1 MALASLTATYSDS
14 EGEEDERSETPEMD
28 VQVEIP
34 EQADAIKEDDTTKTT
49 KIESSEELTKTEFPD
64 GPAIRESTE
73 EPSSTESS
81 EERTKTE
88 SFEEPTKIDSPVEH
102 SQIERPG
109 EPEEIN
115 KLESPK
121 HETKKR
127 KLSCSED
134 LGPILGPPTKPE
146 ESWSYKGLLDF
157 SKTKSSTSSPPP
169 PEEETSPVEVD
180 PSCYS
185 YEGSV
190 CIYTDPN
197 TGAKYAWDDDTSE
210 WKSREE
216 DKSGEEDVSK
226 NYVYDDTSEWKPR
239 EEDKSGE
246 EDVSKNY
253 VYDGNTYW
261 YKDKA
266 GRKYRWNNASNQW
279 ESVMQNC
286 PIPEPENS
294 AVMGP
299 SNCPEG
305 YIEPSNDGAE
315 EPVMPSRAAGPIG
328 PTLPEERP
336 KLNDAAA
343 YANLLVDTAPAIRSK
358 VSGDRAARQ
367 LNHYMDYEAFER
379 QANIGFEKPKFTKKQ
394 IQVLR
399 RRKQEKKYK
408 KSLEWLKKDY

>member
-14 EGEEDERSETPEMD
+14 EGEEDDRSETPEMD

-34 EQADAIKEDDTTKTT
+34 QQADTIQPREEDDTTKNN
-49 KIESSEELTKTEFPD
+49 KIGCSEELNKTEFRE
-64 GPAIRESTE
+64 GPATRESLK
-73 EPSSTESS
+73 EPTSTESS
-81 EERTKTE
+81 EEQTKTE
-88 SFEEPTKIDSPVEH
+88 SFEEPTKIDSPAEP
-102 SQIERPG
+102 SQIETSEDHANSESSG
-109 EPEEIN
+109 EIN
-115 KLESPK
+115 KQESTNQQ
-121 HETKKR
+121 TKKR
-127 KLSCSED
+127 KLSSSED

-157 SKTKSSTSSPPP
+157 SKTKSSASSP
-169 PEEETSPVEVD
+169 PEEETSPCEVD

-190 CIYTDPN
+190 CIYTDPS

-210 WKSREE
+210 W
-216 DKSGEEDVSK
+216 
-226 NYVYDDTSEWKPR
+226 TPR

-261 YKDKA
+261 YKDKQ

-286 PIPEPENS
+286 PIPQPENT

-305 YIEPSNDGAE
+305 YIEPSNDGLE

>member
-1 MALASLTATYSDS
+1 MDLT
-14 EGEEDERSETPEMD
+14 
-28 VQVEIP
+28 
-34 EQADAIKEDDTTKTT
+34 
-49 KIESSEELTKTEFPD
+49 
-64 GPAIRESTE
+64 RESTE
-73 EPSSTESS
+73 EPTRTESS
-81 EERTKTE
+81 EERTKAE
-88 SFEEPTKIDSPVEH
+88 SFEELTKIDSPVEL
-102 SQIERPG
+102 SQIERPE
-109 EPEEIN
+109 EPTNSESSEGIN
-115 KLESPK
+115 KPESPK
-121 HETKKR
+121 HQTKKR

-134 LGPILGPPTKPE
+134 LGPLLGPPTKPE

-157 SKTKSSTSSPPP
+157 SKTKSSASSPPP
-169 PEEETSPVEVD
+169 PEEDTSPVEVD

-210 WKSREE
+210 W
-216 DKSGEEDVSK
+216 
-226 NYVYDDTSEWKPR
+226 TPR

-305 YIEPSNDGAE
+305 YIEPSNDGIE

>member
-14 EGEEDERSETPEMD
+14 EGEDDERSETPEMD

-34 EQADAIKEDDTTKTT
+34 EQADTIKEDDSTKNS
-49 KIESSEELTKTEFPD
+49 KIETSEELNKTEFPD
-64 GPAIRESTE
+64 GPDTRESTE
-73 EPSSTESS
+73 EPTRTESS
-81 EERTKTE
+81 EERTKAE
-88 SFEEPTKIDSPVEH
+88 SFEELTKIDSPVEL
-102 SQIERPG
+102 SQIERPE
-109 EPEEIN
+109 EPTNSESSEGIN
-115 KLESPK
+115 KPESPK
-121 HETKKR
+121 QQTKKR

-134 LGPILGPPTKPE
+134 LGPLLGPPTKPE

-157 SKTKSSTSSPPP
+157 SKTKSSASSPPP
-169 PEEETSPVEVD
+169 PEEDTSPVEVD

-210 WKSREE
+210 W
-216 DKSGEEDVSK
+216 
-226 NYVYDDTSEWKPR
+226 TPR

-305 YIEPSNDGAE
+305 YIEPSNDGIE